1 MFGGVHKS
9 NKVGMILLSLE
20 RPKILV
26 VEVLLKDNSV
36 VILVNIDVEG
46 ILSLYFT
53 GNRVDSIFVFVGISI
68 EGDLLSDCNTDSE
81 IFSSWAIQFEE
92 IFIVRDVSIAKLV
105 PFIIEVISLL
115 VGNLHWLGLLVFYIF
130 QALIVF

>member
-81 IFSSWAIQFEE
+81 IFSS
-92 IFIVRDVSIAKLV
+92 
-105 PFIIEVISLL
+105 
-115 VGNLHWLGLLVFYIF
+115 
-130 QALIVF
+130 